1 MHSGGANQ
9 PLTDAEQRAVELDW
23 TAICVEIVAGMRQM
37 LTAHPRYADR
47 KVEVGRGAGGDN
59 TLVIDELAENAAFD
73 VIERVARERDA
84 SFTVVSEER
93 GVVDLGASG
102 VRVIVDPID
111 GSLNAKRVGQSFSL
125 SLAVATGETIADVFY
140 GFVYD
145 FGSGE
150 QWTARRGEGAWLGER
165 RLERDEAGN
174 DLEVVGIESAKPK
187 FLTPQLL
194 EAFDGRVQRI
204 RSIGSIA
211 LTLCQVAAA
220 RFDGMLS
227 LRACR
232 SVDAA
237 AGQLIVREAG
247 GHVIFGTPGG
257 DPGAD
262 PLAVPLDLIAH
273 QPVAAARDAQR
284 ARFLIDAPGS

>member
-1 MHSGGANQ
+1 MNLGGSDQA
-9 PLTDAEQRAVELDW
+9 LTDAERRAVELDW
-23 TAICVEIVAGMRQM
+23 TAVGAEIVAGMKRM
-37 LTAHPRYADR
+37 LNDFPRYDDR

-59 TLVIDELAENAAFD
+59 TLVIDDLAENIVFE
-73 VIERVARERDA
+73 VLERVAREGA
-84 SFTVVSEER
+84 AFTVVSEER
-93 GVVDLGASG
+93 GVVDLGAAG

-125 SLAVATGETIADVFY
+125 SLAVATGETIADVVY

-150 QWTARRGEGAWLGER
+150 QWTARLGEGAWLGER
-165 RLERDEAGN
+165 KLRTDEAGN
-174 DLEVVGIESAKPK
+174 GLEVVGLESTKPA

-194 EAFDGRVQRI
+194 AAFDGRVQRI

-227 LRACR
+227 LRSCR
-232 SVDAA
+232 AVDAA

-247 GHVIFGTPGG
+247 GHVIFGAPSDDFDAG
-257 DPGAD
+257 

-273 QPVAAARDAQR
+273 KPVAAARDEQR
-284 ARFLIDAPGS
+284 ARYLAGAPGC